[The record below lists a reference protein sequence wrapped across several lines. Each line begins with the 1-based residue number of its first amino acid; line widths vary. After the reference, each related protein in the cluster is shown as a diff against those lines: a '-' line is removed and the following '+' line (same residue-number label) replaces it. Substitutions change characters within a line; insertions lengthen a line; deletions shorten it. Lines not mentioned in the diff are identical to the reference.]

1 MARTISIYH
10 VPAGYPL
17 SGVLKL
23 KMKAGGSTT
32 WTDVT
37 NPSDVPSTKWY
48 LNFVDDNNKAL
59 FSYPKNDTGIDW
71 STIDPNNPWIVVYL
85 SGADT
90 LTLKGKMLHLEI
102 SNEDGV
108 SDLITP
114 PDDYFNF
121 VPNKIPPMT
130 KTVQTVS

>member
-1 MARTISIYH
+1 MSRTISIYH

-17 SGVLKL
+17 TGILKL
-23 KMKAGGSTT
+23 RRKEGAQGT
-32 WTDVT
+32 WQDVT
-37 NPSDVPSTKWY
+37 DPSTIPSTSWF

-59 FSYPKNDTGIDW
+59 FSYPIDW
-71 STIDPNNPWIVVYL
+71 TTLQGNDPWIPIVL
-85 SGADT
+85 TGADT
-90 LTLKGKMLHLEI
+90 LTMKGKMLHLEI

-114 PDDYFNF
+114 PSEYFNF

-130 KTVQTVS
+130 KTVKTI

>member
-17 SGVLKL
+17 SGVIKL
-23 KMKAGGSTT
+23 RRKVGSGA
-32 WTDVT
+32 WQDVT
-37 NPSDVPSTKWY
+37 SPSLIPSTDWF

-59 FSYPKNDTGIDW
+59 FSFPIDW
-71 STIDPNNPWIVVYL
+71 SGISYMSPWVEVYL
-85 SGADT
+85 SGEDT
-90 LTLKGKMLHLEI
+90 LALKGKMLHLEV
-102 SNEDGV
+102 SNNDGV

-114 PDDYFNF
+114 PDEYFNF

-130 KTVQTVS
+130 KTVETI